1 MSNIIKLADARDRR
15 RGKVPHHAD
24 VLSFMKRRKPKGSG
38 IDYWAV
44 KSSGSYSRDY
54 ETGRVLGGE
63 YLAFIGR
70 YPTVGNAT
78 LLNCIVREMAERG
91 QIGGLEIG
99 FLRCVNEHAMV
110 AATTLAC
117 LDARR

>member
-1 MSNIIKLADARDRR
+1 MSNIIKFSDARDRR

-24 VLSFMKRRKPKGSG
+24 VLSFMKRRKPRGTG
-38 IDYWAV
+38 INYWAV
-44 KSSGSYSRDY
+44 KPSGSYSRDC
-54 ETGRVLGGE
+54 ETGRALAGE
-63 YLAFIGR
+63 YLSFVGR
-70 YPTVGNAT
+70 YPTIGNAT
-78 LLNCIVREMAERG
+78 LLSCIVRDMAGRG